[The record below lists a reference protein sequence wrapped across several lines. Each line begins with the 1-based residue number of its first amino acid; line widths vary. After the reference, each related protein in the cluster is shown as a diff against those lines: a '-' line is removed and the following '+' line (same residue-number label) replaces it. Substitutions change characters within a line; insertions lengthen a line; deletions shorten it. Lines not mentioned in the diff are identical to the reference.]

1 MMNLLKIN
9 EMANKLEKWAER
21 VEPKLPEHI
30 GHISFYGSL
39 KKALDN
45 LPDLAFT
52 WLKSRMPRQLDSI
65 QKDFKDLYEKARD
78 VDHYR
83 SEGSDSNIAVCMA
96 QAAAKKLAQKL
107 RLIVK
112 MTKENLA
119 AEKPAEPEPDT
130 TPAKRCR
137 IWTLVKRIPR
147 WIYVLVIFLAALL
160 TCIYLLWWLWTKFSA

>member
-1 MMNLLKIN
+1 MNLLTIDEIAK
-9 EMANKLEKWAER
+9 KLEKWAER

-52 WLKSRMPRQLDSI
+52 WLQSRMPEQLELI
-65 QKDFKDLYEKARD
+65 RKDFDGLYEKARD

-96 QAAAKKLAQKL
+96 RADARKLAQKL
-107 RLIVK
+107 RLIEK
-112 MTKENLA
+112 MTQEDLRPK
-119 AEKPAEPEPDT
+119 KPAETGPDT
-130 TPAKRCR
+130 TPAKRR
-137 IWTLVKRIPR
+137 GIWTLVKAGVIGALIIILKR
-147 WIYVLVIFLAALL
+147 VLDWFIG
-160 TCIYLLWWLWTKFSA
+160 YLLP